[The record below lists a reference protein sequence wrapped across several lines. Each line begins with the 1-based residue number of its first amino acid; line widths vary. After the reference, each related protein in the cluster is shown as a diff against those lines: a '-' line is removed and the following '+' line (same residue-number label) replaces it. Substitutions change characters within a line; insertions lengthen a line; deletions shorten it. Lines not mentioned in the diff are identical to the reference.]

1 MTPEQFVYWLQGY
14 FELSGSNAA
23 LNEVQTEIVKDH
35 LKLVF
40 KKETLERTH
49 SITISPPSQPV
60 KRGGPFPTP
69 VGLRDEEFGAIKSPL
84 GDIPNWE
91 GSC

>member
-23 LNEVQTEIVKDH
+23 LNEVQTKIVQDH

-49 SITISPPSQPV
+49 STTYSPPSAPV
-60 KRGGPFPTP
+60 KLGDSITIPL
-69 VGLRDEEFGAIKSPL
+69 GLRDEEFGAIKSPL
-84 GDIPNWE
+84 GDIPDWE